1 MVVNNMNMDM
11 VMEQQIQNFFARGG
25 TITKCPPRKAKGSKI
40 LRTKHLGRTC
50 TTDDRI
56 PGFRMAKSG

>member
-1 MVVNNMNMDM
+1 MVVNNMSI

-25 TITKCPPRKAKGSKI
+25 TITICPPRKAKGTKI
-40 LRTKHLGRTC
+40 PRTKHLGRTC

>member
-1 MVVNNMNMDM
+1 MVVNNMSI

-25 TITKCPPRKAKGSKI
+25 TITICPPRKAKGSKQ
-40 LRTKHLGRTC
+40 TFTSKHLGRTC

>member
-1 MVVNNMNMDM
+1 
-11 VMEQQIQNFFARGG
+11 MEQEIQNFFARGG
-25 TITKCPPRKAKGSKI
+25 TIIKCPTRKAKGSKI
-40 LRTKHLGRTC
+40 PRTKHLGRTS

>member
-1 MVVNNMNMDM
+1 MIVNNMY
-11 VMEQQIQNFFARGG
+11 MEQEIQNFFARGG
-25 TITKCPPRKAKGSKI
+25 TIIKCPPRKAKGSKI
-40 LRTKHLGRTC
+40 PRTKHLGRTS